1 MARSVNHPFDSF
13 RAVPDY
19 LLRVVCNILSR
30 SPLETMK
37 RRALAD
43 ELADKNQE
51 ILNNMNTRCASALKG
66 KHLTLVE
73 KDGSKLMGLQH
84 LSGTLLKRDHLQK
97 KIW

>member
-19 LLRVVCNILSR
+19 LLMVVCNILSR

-43 ELADKNQE
+43 ELADENQA
-51 ILNNMNTRCASALKG
+51 IFYNMNTGCASVLKG
-66 KHLTLVE
+66 KHLALLE
-73 KDGSKLMGLQH
+73 KDGFKLTGLQH
-84 LSGTLLKRDHLQK
+84 PSGILLLM
-97 KIW
+97 